1 MYHPQDLWGY
11 VGSDMNQN
19 LEDLMLGYLLRK
31 KLNQE
36 TTNKKT
42 SVAASPNRPIRRPK
56 KSMHRWTVEEYQK
69 VAYLYRQNLTP
80 SEIAS
85 QMNLRT
91 EQVKGAIGGMRGIN
105 KNSAAPR
112 ILVGQ

>member
-1 MYHPQDLWGY
+1 M
-11 VGSDMNQN
+11 
-19 LEDLMLGYLLRK
+19 LEYLLRK

-36 TTNKKT
+36 VSAKKANVT
-42 SVAASPNRPIRRPK
+42 ATPSRPIRRPK
-56 KSMHRWTVEEYQK
+56 KSMHRWTVQEYEK

-80 SEIAS
+80 SEIAA

-91 EQVKGAIGGMRGIN
+91 EQIKGAIGGMRGIN

-112 ILVGQ
+112 ILVGA